1 MKKPFNKAPASLQRM
16 LMKLQRYRFNLTYKR
31 GTTLHLA
38 DTLSQAA
45 LPHPTS
51 ARVTHFDVFRMEIE
65 HEQNSRNPRLQETSE
80 NHLREETSKDVTLA
94 TLYKVIVHG
103 WPEDRSVISES
114 LRPYWN
120 FRDKLSGQNSIIYKG
135 MQVMVPQSM
144 RKEMLRK
151 IHANHFGAE
160 SNIHMAREVLFWP
173 GMRKPIQD
181 MCDACGTCA
190 QYGKTAPKEPMR
202 SLPVPTTT
210 TTFIYTTKKVKD
222 KVIN

>member
-1 MKKPFNKAPASLQRM
+1 
-16 LMKLQRYRFNLTYKR
+16 
-31 GTTLHLA
+31 
-38 DTLSQAA
+38 
-45 LPHPTS
+45 
-51 ARVTHFDVFRMEIE
+51 MEIE
-65 HEQNSRNPRLQETSE
+65 HEQNSRNPRLQETTE
-80 NHLREETSKDVTLA
+80 NHFREETSKDVTLA

-120 FRDKLSGQNSIIYKG
+120 FRDELSGQNGIIYKG

-160 SNIHMAREVLFWP
+160 SNIRMAREVLFWS
-173 GMRKPIQD
+173 GMRKAIQD

-190 QYGKTAPKEPMR
+190 QYGKTAPKEPMG
-202 SLPVPTTT
+202 SLPVPTTTT
-210 TTFIYTTKKVKD
+210 TTFIYTTKKVKK